1 MKKTGLLL
9 LLCLTVAAAAQ
20 QADSAAADQ
29 AAPQNTEI
37 TTGTF
42 PIERVQTPTNA
53 DINCGGFVNKE
64 LVPNVEVR
72 GRWPR
77 KSQHH
82 QVCHQ

>member
-42 PIERVQTPTNA
+42 PVERGVAIRRLVTPR
-53 DINCGGFVNKE
+53 CWW
-64 LVPNVEVR
+64 NVEVFES
-72 GRWPR
+72 PDF
-77 KSQHH
+77 KHSD
-82 QVCHQ
+82 

>member
-20 QADSAAADQ
+20 QADSTPADQ

-42 PIERVQTPTNA
+42 P
-53 DINCGGFVNKE
+53 D
-64 LVPNVEVR
+64 
-72 GRWPR
+72 
-77 KSQHH
+77 
-82 QVCHQ
+82 